1 MKKDLQYGQ
10 RTIRR
15 ILSELKQPTALE
27 NLYAEA
33 ILAQA
38 LRNAAGRPTP
48 QANMAARNMTIRD
61 ATIYPRAGGDPSEVA
76 IGSEFGSAVYPQ
88 FQKPPTK
95 RGYWLYPAAT
105 NTAVLAQTDEALD
118 QVLQDAISG

>member
-15 ILSELKQPTALE
+15 LLDELQQPVALE

-48 QANMAARNMTIRD
+48 QALMAARNMTVRE
-61 ATIYPRAGGDPSEVA
+61 ATIFPRAAGASSEVA
-76 IGSEFGSAVYPQ
+76 IGSEFGSSAYPQ
-88 FQKPPTK
+88 FHKPPTK

-105 NTAVLAQTDEALD
+105 DTAVLAQVDEGLE
-118 QVLQDAISG
+118 QVLQDVIRG